1 MIICKLVCM
10 QEMKWNEMKGL
21 LQFFQF
27 VHPLELKIWS
37 LLLMLHIEFFT
48 CCCIGASLRH
58 CLHFCSLAY
67 ELTIT
72 SWYVQTRFKSWK
84 LLLFWAVSVI
94 FSSFDEH
101 QNAYEFIYSLIRV
114 FGREFL
120 RNYSV
125 YWVNVFR
132 DNWNCYDLSKF
143 SDFISKAWSGNET
156 HMSIRQKI

>member
-67 ELTIT
+67 ELTIKRHRGM
-72 SWYVQTRFKSWK
+72 YK
-84 LLLFWAVSVI
+84 LGSRVGSSFYFEQFLWFLAFSVSTKTLMNSYILWFEFLGENFSETIRYIGLTFSEITEIVMTFQNSVI
-94 FSSFDEH
+94 LF
-101 QNAYEFIYSLIRV
+101 
-114 FGREFL
+114 
-120 RNYSV
+120 
-125 YWVNVFR
+125 
-132 DNWNCYDLSKF
+132 
-143 SDFISKAWSGNET
+143 
-156 HMSIRQKI
+156 QKLDQGMKRICQ